1 MNKCIFIGNLTRDP
15 EFQTTG
21 SGVSLCRFSI
31 AVNRTYANANGER
44 EVDFINVVTWRGLA
58 ENCNKYLT
66 KGSKVCIVGS
76 LQNRSYEDKDGNKRY
91 TTDIVAEDVEFI
103 SSRSQAGEG
112 APAPQPASQPKTSPR
127 SNNGNGGFGGLT
139 PVEDDNL
146 PF

>member
-15 EFQTTG
+15 EHQTTG

-44 EVDFINVVTWRGLA
+44 ETDFINVVAWRGLA
-58 ENCNKYLT
+58 DNCAKYLT
-66 KGSKVCIVGS
+66 KGSKVCVVGS

-91 TTDIVAEDVEFI
+91 ATDIVAEDVEFV
-103 SSRSQAGEG
+103 SPRNANGGEG
-112 APAPQPASQPKTSPR
+112 GSSYTPAAKPSAPKGAS
-127 SNNGNGGFGGLT
+127 GLT
-139 PVEDDNL
+139 PVEDDDL